1 MTRRLTRVAVTTA
14 RVSHQTRWIFF
25 EIERADGR
33 VGIGEASLDRQEHA
47 VLECAARIAPLLF
60 TLETA
65 DPGAFA
71 SAVRPMSLEN
81 AAAVSAIDMAL
92 WDLHAQDKDA
102 PLVSVLGGAQRTFVA
117 SYANINRRTRDRS
130 AAGFARSA
138 QDALTAGFD
147 AIKVAPFDEV
157 TPALCARGEGAAAM
171 RSGLERIAAVRE
183 VANPSTRLMVDCHW
197 RFDEPTAATMI
208 DAAAEYAVHWI
219 ECPLSE
225 GVDDIPAL
233 GRLRH
238 RAGGR
243 GIRLAGLEQGV
254 GYESFRPFCEARC
267 YDVMMPDV
275 KYVGGLREMLRC
287 AEAFAQHGIEMS
299 PHNPSGPIAHAASLH
314 VSAAMRS
321 FDMLELQFDE
331 SPLFNTLVSGTFP
344 RAHEGKFVLPPST
357 GLGVRLDHT
366 ALAACIDGEPRIF
379 QAP

>member
-1 MTRRLTRVAVTTA
+1 MAVTTA
-14 RVSHQTRWIFF
+14 SVSHQTRWIFF
-25 EIERADGR
+25 QIERADGR
-33 VGIGEASLDRQEHA
+33 VGSGEASLDRRENA
-47 VLECAARIAPLLF
+47 VLECASRIAPLLW

-71 SAVRPMSLEN
+71 SAVHPASLEY

-92 WDLHAQDKDA
+92 WDMHAQDKDA
-102 PLVSVLGGAQRTFVA
+102 PLVSVLGGAQRTSVA

-130 AAGFARSA
+130 ASGFARSA
-138 QDALTAGFD
+138 RDALESGFS
-147 AIKVAPFDEV
+147 ALKIAPFDEV
-157 TPALCARGEGAAAM
+157 TPALCARGEGTLAM
-171 RSGLERIAAVRE
+171 RSGMERIAAVRE
-183 VANPSTRLMVDCHW
+183 VAGPSTRLMVDCHW

-208 DAAAEYAVHWI
+208 DGAAEYAVHWI

-225 GVDDIPAL
+225 GVDAIPAL
-233 GRLRH
+233 GRLRQ
-238 RAGGR
+238 RAAAR
-243 GIRLAGLEQGV
+243 GVRLAGMEQGI

-299 PHNPSGPIAHAASLH
+299 PHNPSGPVAHAASLH

-357 GLGVRLDHT
+357 GLGVRLDRA
-366 ALAACIDGEPRIF
+366 ALAACADAPPRIF